1 MNRMID
7 NLILIYQPIIRQL
20 EIFLLKKIYQK
31 QEKRQKSLINKI
43 LYIIRLNLKVLY
55 KISKN
60 LWKNNHKQNLKILN
74 NKNFKIWMKLIIN
87 RNQNILKMI
96 MIFKDFLRIN

>member
-20 EIFLLKKIYQK
+20 EIFLLKKICQK
-31 QEKRQKSLINKI
+31 QEKRQKSLINRI

-60 LWKNNHKQNLKILN
+60 LWKNNNKQSLKILN
-74 NKNFKIWMKLIIN
+74 NKKFKI
-87 RNQNILKMI
+87 
-96 MIFKDFLRIN
+96 